1 MKQRPRIESQLG
13 EPKKLADVLGFLFR
27 KKTDFL
33 LCRFGRPHSY
43 QKTDQGDVE
52 HPEDCLDY

>member
-27 KKTDFL
+27 EKTDFISP
-33 LCRFGRPHSY
+33 RSVV
-43 QKTDQGDVE
+43 KTTR
-52 HPEDCLDY
+52 